1 MKIKLASEVEQKNTE
16 STGMPHQ
23 IDPLKN
29 PDAGENSPAS
39 APDSPLIFVRRFK
52 LNHAPAGECNAGI
65 MVGEE
70 SEQVE
75 LVDGI
80 FEFPKDWEQEDIDTW
95 SEALVKAGFEDI
107 SYHVSDSIE
116 QRNENDQKKEED
128 NNNQSG
134 QENLENNNQDNFI
147 TLAHP
152 DYLGKEDVE
161 MKIPTPTDEDPDK
174 VVEITLIEGVFKTDD
189 IEFVEILK
197 SFGFIEYGV

>member
-1 MKIKLASEVEQKNTE
+1 MKIKLASEQNTE

-52 LNHAPAGECNAGI
+52 LNHAPEGECVAGI

-75 LVDGI
+75 LVDGV
-80 FEFPKDWEQEDIDTW
+80 FEFPQEWEGEDIEAW
-95 SEALVKAGFEDI
+95 SKALINAGFEDI
-107 SYHVSDSIE
+107 SYHITNSIT
-116 QRNENDQKKEED
+116 QFQKDDNKDENVED
-128 NNNQSG
+128 N
-134 QENLENNNQDNFI
+134 EKFI

-174 VVEITLIEGVFKTDD
+174 VVEITLVGGIFKTDD
-189 IEFVEILK
+189 IKFVEILK

>member
-52 LNHAPAGECNAGI
+52 LNHAPKGECVAGI

-107 SYHVSDSIE
+107 SYHITNSIT
-116 QRNENDQKKEED
+116 QVQKDDDNKDEKDED
-128 NNNQSG
+128 
-134 QENLENNNQDNFI
+134 NNQDNFI

-189 IEFVEILK
+189 IEFAEILK

>member
-52 LNHAPAGECNAGI
+52 LNHAPEGECVAGI

-75 LVDGI
+75 LVDGV
-80 FEFPKDWEQEDIDTW
+80 FEFPQEWEQEDIEAW
-95 SEALVKAGFEDI
+95 SKALINAGFEDI
-107 SYHVSDSIE
+107 SYHITNSIT
-116 QRNENDQKKEED
+116 QVQKDNDNKDEKDED
-128 NNNQSG
+128 N
-134 QENLENNNQDNFI
+134 EKFI

-189 IEFVEILK
+189 IKFAEILK